1 MENNIDL
8 KTIDDNDCLHIA
20 ALSGHL
26 HLCTTFI
33 YNCNFDVHMADN
45 DGWTALHFSARN
57 GSYELI
63 TIFTYLG
70 SNINLKKNDG
80 SNCLHIAAL
89 YGISVKNL

>member
-8 KTIDDNDCLHIA
+8 KTIDDNDCLHIV
-20 ALSGHL
+20 ALSAHL

-33 YNCNFDVHMADN
+33 YNYNFDVHMADN

-63 TIFTYLG
+63 TFFTYLR
-70 SNINLKKNDG
+70 SNTNLKKMMEATAFILQH
-80 SNCLHIAAL
+80 SMESL
-89 YGISVKNL
+89 